1 MSTYVIGDIHG
12 CFRTLQRLLQKI
24 GYSASQDRLWL
35 VGDLVSRGPSSL
47 EVLRWARN
55 LGDKVVT
62 VLGNHDLHFLARA
75 LGIFPPKK
83 KDQAFLAAE
92 DKMDLLEWLR
102 RRPLIHV
109 ETPYVLVHAGLWPQ
123 WSVEE
128 AQQYGQEVEQVLSGP
143 RAGATELLR
152 SLAWDEVPVW
162 DGQIFGLKRHV
173 SILRAM
179 TESRTIEPDGT
190 MCLDF
195 AGPLSEVPSG
205 NVPWFSF
212 PSRQSQS
219 HTILFGHWAALDFYQ
234 APGIVCLDSGCSW
247 GRSLT
252 AIRLE
257 DQAVFQQPYAED
269 NAS

>member
-1 MSTYVIGDIHG
+1 MPTYVIGDIHG

-24 GYSASQDRLWL
+24 GYSTPHDRLWL

-55 LGDKVVT
+55 LGNKVVT

-92 DKMDLLEWLR
+92 DKTDLLEWLLG
-102 RRPLIHV
+102 RPLVQV
-109 ETPYVLVHAGLWPQ
+109 ETPYILVHAGLWPQ
-123 WSVEE
+123 WSTED
-128 AQQYGQEVEQVLSGP
+128 AQAYSREVERILRGP
-143 RAGATELLR
+143 RAGAAELLK
-152 SLAWDEVPVW
+152 SLAWDEVPAW
-162 DGQIFGLKRHV
+162 DGQLFGLKKHV
-173 SILRAM
+173 STLRAM
-179 TESRTIEPDGT
+179 TELRTIRRNGT

-195 AGPLSEVPSG
+195 AGPLLEVPKA
-205 NVPWFSF
+205 NLPWFSF
-212 PSRQSQS
+212 QSRQSQS
-219 HTILFGHWAALDFYQ
+219 HTILFGHWAALDFYR

-247 GRSLT
+247 GRTLT

-257 DQAVFQQPYAED
+257 DQTVFQQPYAED

>member
-1 MSTYVIGDIHG
+1 
-12 CFRTLQRLLQKI
+12 
-24 GYSASQDRLWL
+24 LWL
-35 VGDLVSRGPSSL
+35 VGDLVSRGSSSL

-55 LGDKVVT
+55 LGDKLVT

-75 LGIFPPKK
+75 LGVLPPKK

-102 RRPLIHV
+102 RRLLIHV
-109 ETPYVLVHAGLWPQ
+109 ETPYVLVHAGLWPK

-128 AQQYGQEVEQVLSGP
+128 AQQYGQEVEQVLRGP
-143 RAGATELLR
+143 RAGVAELLK
-152 SLAWDEVPVW
+152 SLVRDEGFIWDAKLL
-162 DGQIFGLKRHV
+162 GLKRQV

-179 TESRTIEPDGT
+179 TELRTIGPDGT

-195 AGPLSEVPSG
+195 AGPLLEVPKG
-205 NVPWFSF
+205 NLPWFSF

-234 APGIVCLDSGCSW
+234 APGVVCLDSGCSW
-247 GRSLT
+247 GRMLT

-269 NAS
+269 AS